1 MRLRPIFALMVI
13 AVLLHIGSVAAQ
25 DQGFNLIVVGDP
37 QPQTEAQISALE
49 REIIPQIATIIEE
62 YKASGY
68 PTAILLTGDNV
79 WDTMK
84 FMPRVKSAFESLGVP
99 LYSVIGNHDHD
110 RRVKHNQTKAER
122 HYITTF
128 GPRNQ
133 SFILGETLFVTLDNI
148 EYSTYHDYTSAV
160 DSEQLAWLEKT
171 VSEHPDIERVA
182 VCMHAPASKIYEAT
196 LRPYAEPIRE
206 IIGDRK
212 IEFITGHA
220 HRHAT
225 VDITENIVEH
235 SVAQVSGNLWF
246 APICADGTPR
256 GVFCIEERAGEWQ
269 WQHRILGEESD
280 YQLRIWPQGTV
291 AENEDYIV
299 VKVIGW
305 DEKWVIEWSENSEP
319 RGEMEQIKIIDP
331 DYTYYVENKANYR
344 KKYMDRLRRSERPHR
359 HYFRCRPSSENS
371 EITIT
376 ATDRF
381 GRTFSI
387 SNKE

>member
-1 MRLRPIFALMVI
+1 MRLTFRVGLLI
-13 AVLLHIGSVAAQ
+13 AAALLHFGSISAQ
-25 DQGFNLIVVGDP
+25 NQGFNLIVVGDP

-49 REIIPQIATIIEE
+49 DEIIPEIATIVEE
-62 YKASGY
+62 YRASGY

-110 RRVKHNQTKAER
+110 RRVKHNQAKAER
-122 HYITTF
+122 DYVATF

-133 SFILGETLFVTLDNI
+133 SFMLAETLFVTLDNI
-148 EYSTYHDYTSAV
+148 EYNTYHDYTIGV
-160 DSEQLAWLEKT
+160 DSLQLEWLRQ
-171 VSEHPDIERVA
+171 VMSQHPDVQRVA

-225 VDITENIVEH
+225 VDIAANIVEH

-256 GVFCIEERAGEWQ
+256 GVFCIEERQGEWQ
-269 WQHRILGEESD
+269 WQHRILGQDSD

-291 AENEDYIV
+291 AENEEYVV

-305 DEKWVIEWSENSEP
+305 DEKWTIEWSENGEP
-319 RGEMEQIKIIDP
+319 RGEMEQINIVDP
-331 DYTYYVENKANYR
+331 DYMYYVDNEANYR
-344 KKYMDRLRRSERPHR
+344 KKFMERLRRSARPHR
-359 HYFRCRPSSENS
+359 HYFRCHPTDENS
-371 EITIT
+371 EITIS

-387 SNKE
+387 SNR

>member
-1 MRLRPIFALMVI
+1 MVI
-13 AVLLHIGSVAAQ
+13 AILLHIGSVAAQ
-25 DQGFNLIVVGDP
+25 DQGFNLIVVGDS

-160 DSEQLAWLEKT
+160 DSE
-171 VSEHPDIERVA
+171 
-182 VCMHAPASKIYEAT
+182 
-196 LRPYAEPIRE
+196 
-206 IIGDRK
+206 
-212 IEFITGHA
+212 
-220 HRHAT
+220 
-225 VDITENIVEH
+225 
-235 SVAQVSGNLWF
+235 
-246 APICADGTPR
+246 
-256 GVFCIEERAGEWQ
+256 
-269 WQHRILGEESD
+269 
-280 YQLRIWPQGTV
+280 
-291 AENEDYIV
+291 
-299 VKVIGW
+299 
-305 DEKWVIEWSENSEP
+305 
-319 RGEMEQIKIIDP
+319 
-331 DYTYYVENKANYR
+331 
-344 KKYMDRLRRSERPHR
+344 
-359 HYFRCRPSSENS
+359 
-371 EITIT
+371 
-376 ATDRF
+376 
-381 GRTFSI
+381 
-387 SNKE
+387 